1 MPRHISIIFPG
12 QGSQAIGMLD
22 NFSTSYLDSY
32 RDIIFDSLGFDL
44 IDIIS
49 NGSEEKLNKTSI
61 TQPAILLSSF
71 LQYEEF
77 IKKLKI
83 KPNIMCGHS
92 LGEYTALVVS
102 QSLSLSDALSL
113 VHKRGLLMEQC
124 QKGSMC
130 AVLNTDLDVISGVC
144 ERVEN
149 ETNNTVS
156 PANLNSP
163 KQTVISGTTEGV
175 ELAIKYLKD
184 AGHKKCIK
192 LNVSVASHSNVMI
205 NAIDEFKKELDMI
218 NMSMPNHKIIHNVD
232 NESSN
237 DIAELKNKLLNQLTN
252 PVRWSYAM
260 EYIKKHNGI
269 VIECGPNNVLSG
281 LARSN
286 GIDEVYST
294 FSKNFIDEIKS
305 AL

>member
-12 QGSQAIGMLD
+12 QGSQSIGMLD
-22 NFSTSYLDSY
+22 NFSSSYLDSY
-32 RDIIFDSLGFDL
+32 KDIIFDSLGFDL

-83 KPNIMCGHS
+83 TPNIMCGHS

-102 QSLSLSDALSL
+102 QSLNLSDALSL

-144 ERVEN
+144 KKVEN
-149 ETNNTVS
+149 VIVTGASGGVGS
-156 PANLNSP
+156 IAVIILNKLGCNVTAVTS
-163 KQTVISGTTEGV
+163 KESNKE
-175 ELAIKYLKD
+175 YLKW
-184 AGHKKCIK
+184 
-192 LNVSVASHSNVMI
+192 
-205 NAIDEFKKELDMI
+205 ID
-218 NMSMPNHKIIHNVD
+218 
-232 NESSN
+232 
-237 DIAELKNKLLNQLTN
+237 
-252 PVRWSYAM
+252 
-260 EYIKKHNGI
+260 
-269 VIECGPNNVLSG
+269 
-281 LARSN
+281 RSL
-286 GIDEVYST
+286 I
-294 FSKNFIDEIKS
+294 
-305 AL
+305 